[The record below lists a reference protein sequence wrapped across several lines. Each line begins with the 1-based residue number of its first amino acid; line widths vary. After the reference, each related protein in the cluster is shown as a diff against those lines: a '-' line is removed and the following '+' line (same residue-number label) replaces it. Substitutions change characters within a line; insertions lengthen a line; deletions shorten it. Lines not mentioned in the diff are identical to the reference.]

1 MSRWPSA
8 RVGVLIVTV
17 LAAIYLVVVFQMAWG
32 FLVSGEPIAIVMG
45 AVLLLFPVLG
55 VIVVA
60 RDLQFTRRGN
70 ELLERMAAAGE
81 LPDDTLPKRPS
92 GRYVREDA
100 DADFETWK
108 RGVEEAPDDYRS
120 WVRLALAYRAA
131 GDTPRA
137 RTAMRRAIDLDRG
150 VER

>member
-1 MSRWPSA
+1 MSGWSKA
-8 RVGVLIVTV
+8 KTGVLLITA
-17 LAAIYLVVVFQMAWG
+17 LAAIYLVAVFQMAWG
-32 FLVSGEPIAIVMG
+32 FLSSGQPVAIAMG

-55 VIVVA
+55 VIVVL

-70 ELLERMAAAGE
+70 ALLERMAEAGE
-81 LPDDTLPKRPS
+81 LPDDTLPRRPS
-92 GRYVREDA
+92 GRYVRADA

-120 WVRLALAYRAA
+120 WVRLALAYRAS

-137 RTAMRRAIDLDRG
+137 RKAMRRAIDLDRG
-150 VER
+150 VVR